1 MSTHRSRAAA
11 VSLRVGVIA
20 LLLGLPGVARAQ
32 LGTGTING
40 IVQDA
45 SGALIP
51 GATVTLTNPGVI
63 GGNQETVTNDRGAYQ
78 FVRLVPSGSYQV
90 RAELTGFTAGA
101 RRDIVVN
108 ADVNVRVD
116 ITLEV
121 GTVSD
126 TVTVTGEAQLLDT
139 TAVVNQQVLSR
150 QVLDTLPTG
159 NDLWSIGRIV
169 PSVLVQAYDVGGDN
183 SFNNQTLSAHGSG
196 SDENKYMIDGM
207 DVSHGS
213 GAGSSSVS
221 YFDTFMF
228 TEVNYG
234 MGNNSAEMAQG
245 GVVYNMISKTG
256 TNQFYGM
263 FRFMG
268 TNDSLQANNLGADIR
283 ARLLENVP
291 ARVRAVSPNPRNGI
305 LSIWDSGLSLS
316 GPIVRDRLW
325 FVSTGKLNP
334 LRDVRLGSYEP
345 DGTQMIGNNRMRN
358 ASFKVSW
365 QATRASQLHISHNW
379 NRKGEMNFLPGSE
392 TGSVFGEQ
400 RATVARDQRIKITQ
414 ARWTATIR
422 SKAVLDV
429 AYSHHY
435 GPFPNLPNP
444 LVQPGDI
451 PRFDLSTSTQT
462 VAANVYTYNFPT
474 KPVFVSSLNYL
485 SGNHEVKFGFQ
496 FNGNDYRTYN
506 ESMSHFPA
514 GLVARYR
521 NGVPDSVQTFNSPVT
536 TQNYTREKSVY
547 VQDRWRPSR
556 KLTLNLG
563 LRLERVTAWFPDQCQ
578 EETVFIAAQCFE
590 GGSIPSWLDLAP
602 RFGLVYDLRG
612 DGRTAIKVGANR
624 YWPAIGTGLPGNIN
638 PIRLANDTRSWADR
652 NGDLIPQLPELG
664 PSTGYN
670 LGTTNRYD
678 PDLQRPYSNEI
689 NVEFEQ
695 QLPGN
700 MVVAA
705 GYFHR
710 DRKRNIGRRNL
721 AIPLG
726 SYTPIRVT
734 EVVSG
739 REVTVYNV
747 DPALRGRFDVLFHNA
762 PENDT
767 RYNGFDVTV
776 NKRLSNRLMLM
787 SGISVSRNRGRQDQ
801 NADLNDPNIQFSE
814 GLFQNDVPVALKTS
828 GVYEFPLGIRTSWTA
843 QHFTGFPEDVTVLVT
858 AGTVALTQV
867 SQSIRVQ
874 PRSAQRLPNTNMVDV
889 SIKKVVRSGRF
900 AIEPSM
906 DVFNLLN
913 AAPIQL
919 RVAQLGPAYQR
930 PSKILAGRL
939 VRFGMNLTF

>member
-1 MSTHRSRAAA
+1 MRTQRSRLGS
-11 VSLRVGVIA
+11 VSGIA
-20 LLLGLPGVARAQ
+20 LWVLVGLWLPAVALAQ

-40 IVQDA
+40 IVQDP

-51 GATVTLTNPGVI
+51 GATVTLANPGVI
-63 GGNQETVTNDRGAYQ
+63 GGNQEAITNDRGAYQ
-78 FVRLVPSGSYQV
+78 FVRLVPSTSYLV
-90 RAELTGFTAGA
+90 RAQLAGFRSAA
-101 RRDIVVN
+101 RGDVVVN

-116 ITLEV
+116 LTLEL
-121 GTVSD
+121 GALED
-126 TVTVTGEAQLLDT
+126 TITVTGEAQLLDT
-139 TAVVNQQVLSR
+139 TAVVNQQVLTR

-196 SDENKYMIDGM
+196 ADENKYMIDGM

-256 TNQFYGM
+256 TNQFYGS

-268 TNDSLQANNLGADIR
+268 TNSSLQANNLSPEVR
-283 ARLLENVP
+283 ASLLENVP

-305 LSIWDSGLSLS
+305 LSIFDSGLSLS

-325 FVSTGKLNP
+325 FVTTGKLNP

-365 QATRASQLHISHNW
+365 QATRSSQLHFSHNW

-392 TGSVFGEQ
+392 TGSVFGER

-414 ARWTATIR
+414 TRWTAAVGA
-422 SKAVLDV
+422 KAVVDI

-444 LVQPGDI
+444 EVQPGDI
-451 PRFDLSTSTQT
+451 PRFDLGTSTQT

-474 KPVFVSSLNYL
+474 KPVFVSSLSYIA
-485 SGNHEVKFGFQ
+485 GNHEVKLGYQ
-496 FNGNDYRTYN
+496 FDGNNYRTYN
-506 ESMSHFPA
+506 ESTSHFPS

-521 NGVPDSVQTFNSPVT
+521 NGVPDSVQTFNTPVT
-536 TQNYTREKSVY
+536 TQNYTRENAVY
-547 VQDRWRPSR
+547 VQDRWRPTR
-556 KLTLNLG
+556 KITLNLG
-563 LRLERVTAWFPDQCQ
+563 LRLERVTAHFPAQCQ
-578 EETVFIAAQCFE
+578 EATIFIAAQCFE
-590 GGSIPSWLDLAP
+590 AGSIPSWLDLAP

-612 DGRTAIKVGANR
+612 DGLTALKVSANR

-638 PIRLANDTRSWADR
+638 PIRLSNDTRSWTDR
-652 NGDLIPQLPELG
+652 NNDRLPQIEELG

-678 PDLQRPYSNEI
+678 PDLQRPYTNEI
-689 NVEFEQ
+689 NVEIER

-700 MVVAA
+700 VVVAA

-710 DRKRNIGRRNL
+710 ARKRNIGRRNL
-721 AIPLG
+721 AIPLE
-726 SYTPIRVT
+726 SYRRIQVT

-739 REVTVYNV
+739 REVTVYNQ
-747 DPALRGRFDVLFHNA
+747 DPALRGRFDVFFHNA

-767 RYNGFDVTV
+767 HYNGVDLTV
-776 NKRLSNRLMLM
+776 NKRLSNRLMVM
-787 SGISVSRNRGRQDQ
+787 GGVSLSKNRGRQDQ
-801 NADLNDPNIQFSE
+801 NADLNDPNIQFSD
-814 GLFQNDVPVALKTS
+814 GAFQNDVPVAAKLS
-828 GVYEFPLGIRTSWTA
+828 GVYEFPLGIRVSGTA
-843 QHFTGFPEDVTVLVT
+843 QHFTGFPQDTTVLVT
-858 AGTVALTQV
+858 SSTLALTQV
-867 SQSIRVQ
+867 SQSIRVE
-874 PRSAQRLPNTNMVDV
+874 PRSSTRLPDTNIVDMSV
-889 SIKKVVRSGRF
+889 KKVIKVGRYS
-900 AIEPSM
+900 AEPSM
-906 DVFNLLN
+906 DIFNLFN

-919 RVAQLGPAYQR
+919 QFTQLGPTYGR

-939 VRFGMNLTF
+939 ARFGVNLTF